1 MSHGLVWRFADVA
14 KPMEPVFDVHSI
26 GRAAGGMTL
35 KATCM
40 RHKKCVCWV
49 SKPFEGSDRFEL
61 LRRYMEWGGAASGR
75 SCDASGHYAM
85 SQRLKRSYGMKVK
98 V

>member
-1 MSHGLVWRFADVA
+1 
-14 KPMEPVFDVHSI
+14 
-26 GRAAGGMTL
+26 MTL

-49 SKPFEGSDRFEL
+49 SKPFEGPDRFEL
-61 LRRYMEWGGAASGR
+61 LRRYMQWGASGR
-75 SCDASGHYAM
+75 SCDENEHYVM
-85 SQRLKRSYGMKVK
+85 SQKLKRSYGMKVK